1 MLPGNEIGVNPLGRH
16 VQAAESLA
24 HSNAACSLLLPG
36 KVLHFNA
43 LNSSGQRKFRE
54 RGNKQGAKQGWE
66 LLQQAGSGD

>member
-43 LNSSGQRKFRE
+43 LNSLHRESFE
-54 RGNKQGAKQGWE
+54 RGVTNKEPNKN
-66 LLQQAGSGD
+66 GSYYNKLS